1 MCCWSSMPWSSRPRW
16 YQTLMF
22 MTGDTDFAALA
33 LQIRRHGIGAEAASL
48 GDRLKTSVNE
58 AIDLALSAP
67 LT

>member
-1 MCCWSSMPWSSRPRW
+1 
-16 YQTLMF
+16 MF